1 MKKFLWNFFSARHG
15 LKLFAV
21 AGFFIFHLSLC
32 QAQDTLA
39 CKNGKKI
46 VGKVLSVGKDKVT
59 YIVPPDSTPRFI
71 ANWRMDYI
79 SYPGGTK
86 FNFTE
91 RKKSHMPSLTSLYI
105 SAELGAS
112 IPAAKYKDGIVGN
125 DFAAKATFYVSRHVG
140 FVAKAALDLNG
151 TGLNYISNDYWGGFY
166 IFQQYLAGLTY
177 RTGGKP
183 GYPWIDF
190 VALGGFCKAASPVYE
205 VGGGYTPLT
214 VYTPGT
220 GTGVGYYF
228 GINFTSSADHLC
240 SLTFGAGCLGA
251 IFSYPDFTSTISEY
265 HPITKLTGYTE
276 SDGVSKMGL
285 ALFQVYLGINFRAK
299 KAGR

>member
-1 MKKFLWNFFSARHG
+1 MKKSLATFFSARHS
-15 LKLFAV
+15 LKFFAV
-21 AGFFIFHLSLC
+21 AGFFVFHISLC

-71 ANWRMDYI
+71 ANWKMDYI

-91 RKKSHMPSLTSLYI
+91 RKKTGIPAATSFYL
-105 SAELGAS
+105 SADAGAS
-112 IPAAKYKDGIVGN
+112 IPAVAYKDGIVGN
-125 DFAAKATFYVSRHVG
+125 HFGAKTTFYVSHHVG
-140 FVAKAALDLNG
+140 FVAKAAVDFNG
-151 TGLNYISNDYWGGFY
+151 TGLNYISNNYWGGFY

-190 VALGGFCKAASPVYE
+190 VGLAGLCKASNPVYE
-205 VGGGYTPLT
+205 TGGGYNPLT
-214 VYTPGT
+214 VFTPGT
-220 GTGVGYYF
+220 GTGFGYYF
-228 GINFTSSADHLC
+228 GIDFTSSSDHFC
-240 SLTFGAGCLGA
+240 SVTFGAGCLGA
-251 IFSYPDFTSTISEY
+251 LFTYPNFTSTVSEY
-265 HPITKLTGYTE
+265 HPVTKLTT
-276 SDGVSKMGL
+276 SNDADGVSKMGL
-285 ALFQVYLGINFRAK
+285 ALFQVYLGINLRLK
-299 KAGR
+299 KSGR

>member
-1 MKKFLWNFFSARHG
+1 MKKFLTTIFSPRHSLKFFA
-15 LKLFAV
+15 L
-21 AGFFIFHLSLC
+21 AGFFVFHFSLC

-39 CKNGKKI
+39 CKNGKRI

-59 YIVPPDSTPRFI
+59 YIIPPDSTHRFI
-71 ANWRMDYI
+71 ASWKMDYI

-91 RKKSHMPSLTSLYI
+91 RQRTGLPTATSFYI
-105 SAELGAS
+105 AADAGAS
-112 IPAAKYKDGIVGN
+112 IPAANYKDGIVGN
-125 DFAAKATFYVSRHVG
+125 HFAAKATFYVSRHVG
-140 FVAKAALDLNG
+140 FAAKAALDLNG
-151 TGLNYISNDYWGGFY
+151 TGLNYISNNYWGGFY

-190 VALGGFCKAASPVYE
+190 VALGGLCKATNPVYE
-205 VGGGYTPLT
+205 TGGGYNPLT

-220 GTGVGYYF
+220 GTGFGYYF
-228 GINFTSSADHLC
+228 GIDFTSSSDHFC
-240 SLTFGAGCLGA
+240 SVTFGAGCLGA
-251 IFSYPDFTSTISEY
+251 LFSYPDFTSTVADY
-265 HPITKLTGYTE
+265 HPVTKLTSNTQV
-276 SDGVSKMGL
+276 DGVTKMGL
-285 ALFQVYLGINFRAK
+285 ALFQVHLGINFRLK